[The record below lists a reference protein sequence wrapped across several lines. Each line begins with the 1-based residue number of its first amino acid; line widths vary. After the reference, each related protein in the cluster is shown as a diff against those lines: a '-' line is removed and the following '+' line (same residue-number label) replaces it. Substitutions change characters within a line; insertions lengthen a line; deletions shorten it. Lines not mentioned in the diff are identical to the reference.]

1 MATLS
6 REVQYLK
13 MNYLKQ
19 IRVKHDNSEEKSIYQ
34 QFTIVT
40 NFVMELLEHQLFS
53 WMLVSYKA
61 SLELLRTSDAFL
73 LNSLVYTEVS
83 GRHQLFFMALINILP
98 QDSEDHC
105 SEEFYL

>member
-1 MATLS
+1 M
-6 REVQYLK
+6 EYLE
-13 MNYLKQ
+13 
-19 IRVKHDNSEEKSIYQ
+19 R
-34 QFTIVT
+34 
-40 NFVMELLEHQLFS
+40 QLFS

-61 SLELLRTSDAFL
+61 LLELPRTSDVLL

-105 SEEFYL
+105 SSEEFYL